1 MKEPINKK
9 ELIKEGFE
17 TYVSNNPNVL
27 SAQIIKYKYRDKF
40 LYQPWIVNKFNI
52 LIGNR
57 VGYWSIEIAKEAI
70 DKYE

>member
-17 TYVSNNPNVL
+17 TYISNNPNVL
-27 SAQIIKYKYRDKF
+27 NAQIIKYKYRDRF

-52 LIGNR
+52 LIGDR